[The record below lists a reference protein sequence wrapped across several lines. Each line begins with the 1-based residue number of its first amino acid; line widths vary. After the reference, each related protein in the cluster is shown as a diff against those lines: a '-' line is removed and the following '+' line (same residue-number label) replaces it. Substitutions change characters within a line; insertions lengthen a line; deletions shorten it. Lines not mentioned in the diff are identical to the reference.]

1 MKALFFFGPTA
12 SGKTETL
19 RQWKL
24 PGLEVISADSMQVYR
39 GFDIGTAKAADTHH
53 LIDIRNPDEQFN
65 VADFVH
71 LADEIISDVLSR
83 GGIPV
88 VSGGN
93 AFYLKHLWYGLPES
107 PPVSEDIRSRLQE
120 RCEREGLEAL
130 RRELT
135 EVDPESAHRIQAN
148 DAYRIIRALEVYKQ
162 TGRPLSSYSFPDK
175 PRPDLQ
181 VLAFGI
187 RLEKG
192 VLYKRIHDRV
202 EKMFE
207 AGLVDE
213 VRELIRQGYG
223 PEAPA
228 MRAIGYRE
236 FLSPEI
242 RPLLLGNLPLPSGI
256 EQKLIAS
263 IKKASWRYAKRQLTF
278 FKQLADVHWMDP
290 RDLPTVLPRIQ
301 QFFEAS

>member
-12 SGKTETL
+12 SGKTEAL

-24 PGLEVISADSMQVYR
+24 PGQEVISADSMKVYR

-65 VADFVH
+65 VAEFVH

-93 AFYLKHLWYGLPES
+93 AFYLKHLWYGLPNS
-107 PPVSEDIRSRLQE
+107 PPVSEDIRSQLQE
-120 RCEREGLEAL
+120 RCKREGLEVL
-130 RRELT
+130 RRELA
-135 EVDPESAHRIQAN
+135 EVDPESEQRILVN
-148 DAYRIIRALEVYKQ
+148 DAYRVIRALEVYKQ
-162 TGRPLSSYSFPDK
+162 SGRPLSSYSFPDK
-175 PRPDLQ
+175 PRSDLQ

-192 VLYKRIHDRV
+192 VLYKRINERV
-202 EKMFE
+202 EKMFK

-213 VRELIRQGYG
+213 VRGLIRQGYG
-223 PEAPA
+223 MEDPA

-236 FLSPEI
+236 FLSPDI
-242 RPLLLGNLPLPSGI
+242 RPLLLGSLPLPSGI
-256 EQKLIAS
+256 EQKLIVS
-263 IKKASWRYAKRQLTF
+263 IQKSSWNYAKRQLTF
-278 FKQLADVHWMDP
+278 FRKMEDVQWMDP
-290 RDLPTVLPRIQ
+290 RDLPTVLPRIR
-301 QFFEAS
+301 QFFGAS